1 MKIIGIFI
9 QSKKFPPIMDITLNI
24 NETTCIRCGRCVAV
38 CPSRIFTQAAPRAE
52 IGTRNIQTCI
62 VCGHCVAACP
72 TDSVR
77 HSAFPGPKVHAI
89 DRNALPTP
97 EQVMLLIKSRRS
109 NRAFAKEPVPREKL
123 EQIVEAAHR
132 APTASNMQQVGFTL
146 VTDPE
151 KLRRITNITLDIFG
165 GVLRKLE
172 NPLLKPLLRRM
183 LPQVYRYLP
192 TFRRLLEEQAK
203 GNDLILRGA
212 TAVLFIHTPSGSRF
226 GRADAN
232 LAYENGSLMAESL
245 GVSQF
250 YTGFVCSAIEQ
261 DRGDKFKEL
270 LGIEGKIQAGMAL
283 GIPAFRF
290 PNYIDKKPAEVK
302 WL

>member
-1 MKIIGIFI
+1 
-9 QSKKFPPIMDITLNI
+9 MDITLI
-24 NETTCIRCGRCVAV
+24 IDETTCIRCGHCAAV
-38 CPSRIFTQAAPRAE
+38 CPSQIFTQAGPREAV
-52 IGTRNIQTCI
+52 GTRNIQTCI
-62 VCGHCVAACP
+62 ACGHCVAACP
-72 TDSVR
+72 TASVI
-77 HSAFPGPKVHAI
+77 HSAFPETTVHSV
-89 DRNALPTP
+89 DRNAMPAP
-97 EQVMLLIKSRRS
+97 EQVMLLIKARRS
-109 NRAFAKEPVPREKL
+109 NRAFAREPVPREKL

-132 APTASNMQQVGFTL
+132 APTASNMQQVSFTV

-151 KLRRITNITLDIFG
+151 KLRQITLITLDIFG

-183 LPQVYRYLP
+183 LPGVYHYLP
-192 TFRRLLEEQAK
+192 VFRRLIDEQAK

-212 TAVLFIHTPSGSRF
+212 TAVLFIHTPSASRF
-226 GRADAN
+226 GHADAN

-245 GVSQF
+245 GISQF
-250 YTGFVCSAIEQ
+250 YTGFICSAIEQ
-261 DRGDKFKEL
+261 DHRNRFKEL

-290 PNYIDKKPAEVK
+290 PNYIDKKPAEAT

>member
-1 MKIIGIFI
+1 
-9 QSKKFPPIMDITLNI
+9 MDITLNI

-38 CPSRIFTQAAPRAE
+38 CPSRIFTQAGPREAV
-52 IGTRNIQTCI
+52 GTLNIQTCI

-72 TDSVR
+72 TGSVI
-77 HSAFPGPKVHAI
+77 HSAFPEAKVHPV
-89 DRNALPTP
+89 DRTALPAP

-109 NRAFAKEPVPREKL
+109 NRAFSPKPVPIEKL

-132 APTASNMQQVGFTL
+132 APTASNMQQVSFTV

-192 TFRRLLEEQAK
+192 TFRRLLDEQAK

-261 DRGDKFKEL
+261 DRSEKFKEL

-283 GIPAFRF
+283 GMPAFRF
-290 PNYIDKKPAEVK
+290 PNYIDKKPVEVT

>member
-1 MKIIGIFI
+1 
-9 QSKKFPPIMDITLNI
+9 MDILLNI
-24 NETTCIRCGRCVAV
+24 EETSCIRCGRCVAV
-38 CPSRIFTQAAPRAE
+38 CPSRIFTQAQPRGAV
-52 IGTRNIQTCI
+52 GTRNIETCI

-72 TDSVR
+72 TSSVR
-77 HSAFPGPKVHAI
+77 HSAFPSAKVHPI
-89 DRNALPTP
+89 DRSAMPSP
-97 EQVMLLIKSRRS
+97 EQVMLLCKARRS
-109 NRAFAKEPVPREKL
+109 NRAFKAEPVPREKL

-132 APTASNMQQVGFTL
+132 APTASNMQQVAFTL

-151 KLRRITNITLDIFG
+151 KLRQVTNITLDIFG

-172 NPLLKPLLRRM
+172 NPLLKPILRRM

-192 TFRRLLEEQAK
+192 TFHRLIEEQAN
-203 GNDLILRGA
+203 GNDLVLRGA
-212 TAVLFIHTPSGSRF
+212 TALLFVHTPESSRF

-261 DRGDKFKEL
+261 DRNGRMKKL
-270 LGIEGKIQAGMAL
+270 LGIQGTIHAGMAL
-283 GIPAFRF
+283 GMPAFLF
-290 PNYIDKKPAEVK
+290 PNYIDKKPADVT

>member
-1 MKIIGIFI
+1 
-9 QSKKFPPIMDITLNI
+9 
-24 NETTCIRCGRCVAV
+24 
-38 CPSRIFTQAAPRAE
+38 
-52 IGTRNIQTCI
+52 
-62 VCGHCVAACP
+62 
-72 TDSVR
+72 
-77 HSAFPGPKVHAI
+77 
-89 DRNALPTP
+89 
-97 EQVMLLIKSRRS
+97 MLLCRARRS
-109 NRAFAKEPVPREKL
+109 NRAFSPQPVPREQL

-132 APTASNMQQVGFTL
+132 APTASNMQQVAFTL

-151 KLRRITNITLDIFG
+151 KLRRITNLTLDIFG

-172 NPLLKPLLRRM
+172 NPLLKPLLKRL

-192 TFRRLLEEQAK
+192 TFHRLIDEQAK

-226 GRADAN
+226 GKADAN

-245 GVSQF
+245 GISQF

-261 DRGDKFKEL
+261 DHKDRFAEL
-270 LGIEGKIQAGMAL
+270 LGLKGRKIQAGMAL

-290 PNYIDKKPAEVK
+290 PNYIDKKPVEVT